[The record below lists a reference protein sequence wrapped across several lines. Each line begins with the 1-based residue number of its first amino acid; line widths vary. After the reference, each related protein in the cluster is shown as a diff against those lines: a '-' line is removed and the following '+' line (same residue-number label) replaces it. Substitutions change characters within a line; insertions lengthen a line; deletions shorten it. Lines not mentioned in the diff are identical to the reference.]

1 MMKRFDNQFE
11 DELEQAIAAVEE
23 KTSAEVVVA
32 ITPSSDAYVDTYL
45 KGGIVLSFITLLY
58 LLYAPLYFSEI
69 FVPIIIAVSFSLGA
83 LIVRFFPPIKA
94 LLISKK
100 RKLHHVNREAHAYFL
115 EKELTETMDRTAF
128 LVYISLLEKKCQ
140 LIPDKGVESAIP
152 SGEWQELQSHF
163 QQLFIAKNPLPQA
176 IIETLSRM
184 VPYFSEYLPPA
195 KDNIDELPNRLRRA

>member
-32 ITPSSDAYVDTYL
+32 IAPSSDAYVDAYL

-163 QQLFIAKNPLPQA
+163 QQLFTAKKPLPQA

-195 KDNIDELPNRLRRA
+195 ENNIDELPNRLRRA